1 MAPKGLLLAALAI
14 AGSTL
19 ELPFTSAANIQIPS
33 LSVPS
38 AYAEDLQVVRDI
50 FNTSYSAYRQYA
62 WGHDDLSP
70 LSKVGK
76 VTVRSKLKKGF
87 TNATCRITRI
97 LGMGGEHPL
106 LMQ

>member
-1 MAPKGLLLAALAI
+1 MAPKGLLLVALAV
-14 AGSTL
+14 AGTL
-19 ELPFTSAANIQIPS
+19 ELPFASATNIQIPS

-38 AYAEDLQVVRDI
+38 TYAEDLQVVRDI

-76 VTVRSKLKKGF
+76 VTVRSKLKNGL

-106 LMQ
+106 PMQ